1 MRKCNSFLIKFGFL
15 IILSVLIN
23 NFLVF
28 SVQGSEDVPVYN
40 AYVNLYNINL
50 KSSKVSGRIHINGN
64 SGWENAKIAGICKGG
79 GTYSNPYIIENLII
93 DAGGYG
99 SCILIEN
106 SNVFFRIEGCTVSNS
121 GIDEVNAGI
130 KLSNVQNSLLIK
142 NHCLQNGAHGIYL
155 EYSDHNTISE
165 NVVYHNYDGGI
176 TLRYSNYNKILGNT
190 ANSHDVDGIYLYYS
204 DNNMI
209 LRNTANENFNKGI
222 RLSHSNNN
230 IVIGN
235 TVLLNRGGGVR
246 EYNCEGN
253 IFLNNFS
260 TLSIMIIF
268 LIISIIIPILIYMI
282 LKYKNKKRLEKV
294 YKRL

>member
-28 SVQGSEDVPVYN
+28 SVQGSEDVPACN
-40 AYVNLYNINL
+40 TYVNLYNINL
-50 KSSKVSGRIHINGN
+50 KSSKISGKIYINGN
-64 SGWENAKIAGICKGG
+64 SGWENAKTAGICKGE

-106 SNVFFRIEGCTVSNS
+106 SDVFFRIESCTVSNS
-121 GIDEVNAGI
+121 GSDEVDAGI

-142 NHCLQNGAHGIYL
+142 NQCLQNHAQGIYL
-155 EYSDHNTISE
+155 ENSDHNIISE
-165 NVVYHNYDGGI
+165 NIVYHNYDGGI
-176 TLRYSNYNKILGNT
+176 ILRYSNYNKILGNT
-190 ANSHDVDGIYLYYS
+190 ANNHDVDGIYLYYS
-204 DNNMI
+204 NNNMI
-209 LRNTANENFNKGI
+209 LRNTANYNFNKGI

-235 TVLLNRGGGVR
+235 TVLLNYSGAVY
-246 EYNCEGN
+246 ENNCEGN
-253 IFLNNFS
+253 VFLSNFS
-260 TLSIMIIF
+260 TLSIIIIF
-268 LIISIIIPILIYMI
+268 LFISIIIITFI
-282 LKYKNKKRLEKV
+282 KYKKRKKRIFV
-294 YKRL
+294 

>member
-1 MRKCNSFLIKFGFL
+1 MRRYYSLLITIGIL
-15 IILSVLIN
+15 IVFSVLIN
-23 NFLVF
+23 NLFVF
-28 SVQGSEDVPVYN
+28 SVNGSEEVPAWNTYI
-40 AYVNLYNINL
+40 NLHNLNL
-50 KSSKVSGRIHINGN
+50 KSSKISGKIYINGN
-64 SGWENAKIAGICKGG
+64 SDWQNAKTAGICKGE

-106 SNVFFRIEGCTVSNS
+106 SDVFFIIEGCTVSNS
-121 GIDEVNAGI
+121 GIDEENAGI

-142 NHCLQNGAHGIYL
+142 NNCFRNGAQGIYL

-165 NVVYHNYDGGI
+165 NIVYHNYDGGI

-204 DNNMI
+204 NNNMI
-209 LRNTANENFNKGI
+209 LRNIANENFNKGI

-230 IVIGN
+230 IVFGN
-235 TVLLNRGGGVR
+235 TVLLNYAGGVH

-253 IFLNNFS
+253 IFLFNFS
-260 TLSIMIIF
+260 AVNIMIIF
-268 LIISIIIPILIYMI
+268 LIISIIIILIYKNYKI
-282 LKYKNKKRLEKV
+282 RKSLDSNLKVFFK
-294 YKRL
+294 